1 MYMYIAVDDGSEVE
15 VGQGSPMVAS
25 GKRKYRRSGEDS
37 DEPFADFE
45 FLWLTKIFA
54 REVLSY

>member
-1 MYMYIAVDDGSEVE
+1 MYIAVDDGSEVE

-45 FLWLTKIFA
+45 FCG
-54 REVLSY
+54 